1 MNEPSTYYPNLIA
14 RYLSGEAGE
23 GEMRELASWLKES
36 ADNEILFR
44 EMSIAA
50 NLVDAA
56 AVERVVDADEE
67 WRNFNDKIAKQPKLT
82 VVDGG
87 TRSRFFLYRWQ
98 AVAAVF
104 VALVVAVW
112 ALVRLTSGPDMITL
126 TADGSRCPF
135 RLPDGTLV
143 VMNRGTISYP
153 DKFASDQ
160 RFVEL
165 TGEAW
170 FEVAHDSL
178 HPFIVG
184 AGDLR
189 LKVLGTKF
197 YIESKNEGGSASVV
211 LDEGSV
217 ALYRESRKEEPLV
230 LVPGDRAT
238 VSPDQMTKTVNTN
251 PNYIAWKTGRISFNN
266 EPLSEVAA
274 VLSKVYEKNIM
285 LGNSAMAN
293 CRLTADFDQLSLDAI
308 LQIVSST
315 LDLKVEK
322 HGETILLSGK
332 GCR

>member
-1 MNEPSTYYPNLIA
+1 MNEPSTYYTDLIA

-36 ADNEILFR
+36 PDNEILFR

-56 AVERVVDADEE
+56 AVESIIVTDEE
-67 WRNFNDKIAKQPKLT
+67 WKRFSRMTANEPKLA
-82 VVDGG
+82 VEANSI
-87 TRSRFFLYRWQ
+87 RSRFMFSRWT

-104 VALVVAVW
+104 VVLVVSVW
-112 ALVRLTSGPDMITL
+112 ILARLASAPDMVTM
-126 TADGSRCPF
+126 TADGSRCPIL
-135 RLPDGTLV
+135 LPDGSLV
-143 VMNRGTISYP
+143 VMNRGSVRFP
-153 DKFASDQ
+153 DKFTGDQ

-178 HPFIVG
+178 HPFVVG
-184 AGDLR
+184 SGDLR

-197 YIESKNEGGSASVV
+197 YIESKNGGQSASVV

-217 ALYRESRKEEPLV
+217 ALYRESDEHELLV
-230 LVPGDRAT
+230 LKPGEKASI
-238 VSPDQMTKTVNTN
+238 SPDQMTKSLNTN
-251 PNYIAWKTGRISFNN
+251 SNYIAWKTGRITFSNQ
-266 EPLSEVAA
+266 PLSEVAA
-274 VLSKVYEKNIM
+274 VLSKVYAKNIV
-285 LGNSAMAN
+285 LSNSTMAN

-315 LDLKVEK
+315 LDLTVER
-322 HGETILLSGK
+322 HGETILLTGK